1 MRKTYEATVEAVEL
15 MLHNIPSSE
24 EEGPCD
30 TYVDRLI
37 LTNPGEEKEDL
48 DSIRTTYLP
57 EIILAYNTVLCTAG
71 HMITRDELLR
81 AMDLAPLV
89 ADDKS
94 LLNKAFNNAGRI
106 TELLQGLAQTSVIML
121 KLNETG
127 KPRKEKRGRQGR
139 NLDIWQMTG

>member
-1 MRKTYEATVEAVEL
+1 
-15 MLHNIPSSE
+15 
-24 EEGPCD
+24 
-30 TYVDRLI
+30 
-37 LTNPGEEKEDL
+37 
-48 DSIRTTYLP
+48 
-57 EIILAYNTVLCTAG
+57 
-71 HMITRDELLR
+71 MITRDELLR

-106 TELLQGLAQTSVIML
+106 TELLEGLAQTSVIML